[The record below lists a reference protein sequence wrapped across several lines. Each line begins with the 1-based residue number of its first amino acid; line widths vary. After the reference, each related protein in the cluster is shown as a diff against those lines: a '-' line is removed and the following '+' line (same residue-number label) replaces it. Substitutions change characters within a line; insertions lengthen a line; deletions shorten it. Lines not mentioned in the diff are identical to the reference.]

1 MAKDN
6 GKVAL
11 VTGAGGGM
19 GAATV
24 KRLVEDGYKIAAF
37 DINAAS
43 LAAAAEGHGDR
54 VKTYTVDMTD
64 EQKVRDAVAEVEK
77 DHGKIDALVNTIGW
91 TDTTRFL
98 TEDSS
103 YWRKVIA
110 INFESILYVTHA
122 VLPGMIERGGGKIV
136 SVASDAAKVGQ
147 SAEAVYAGTK
157 GALVAW
163 SKSIARE
170 VARFNINVN
179 CTAPGPTA
187 TPLDEGLDPEVI
199 NRIVRL
205 IPFRRRAEPREQA
218 AVLSFLISDDASY
231 ITGQCYSVS
240 AGLTMI

>member
-1 MAKDN
+1 MSKDN

-11 VTGAGGGM
+11 VTGAAGGM
-19 GAATV
+19 GLATV
-24 KRLVEDGYKIAAF
+24 KRLADDGYRVAAF
-37 DINAAS
+37 DINAAG
-43 LAAAAEGHGDR
+43 LKTAAKGRGDR
-54 VKTYTVDMTD
+54 VKIYTVDMTD
-64 EQKVRDAVAEVEK
+64 EQEVRDAVGQVEK
-77 DHGKIDALVNTIGW
+77 DFGKIDALVNTIGW

-98 TEDSS
+98 TEDSN

-110 INFESILYVTHA
+110 INFESILYATHA

-147 SAEAVYAGTK
+147 STEAVYAGTK

-179 CTAPGPTA
+179 CTAPGPTE
-187 TPLDEGLDPEVI
+187 TPLDAGLDQEVI

-205 IPFRRRAEPREQA
+205 IPFRRRAQPSEQA
-218 AVLSFLISDDASY
+218 AVLAFLISDDASY